1 MAVSAK
7 DKLTT
12 EQQTKTKKK
21 KPVVENPAQSH
32 SCKW

>member
-21 KPVVENPAQSH
+21 TVVENPAQSH

>member
-21 KPVVENPAQSH
+21 NSSRKSSTKPFM
-32 SCKW
+32 